1 MKNKLKLNPT
11 KLKEQR
17 NELVA
22 MANGKRVMNIERLD
36 GLINMLDDI
45 LDYVDDKK
53 DVCLTSKIS
62 SE

>member
-22 MANGKRVMNIERLD
+22 MANGKRVMNVERLD

-45 LDYVDDKK
+45 LDYVDSKK
-53 DVCLTSKIS
+53 DVCLTGKIQ